1 MSIQSIISRAFAK
14 QRAPAFAAAAALL
27 LVASPALALYKVVG
41 PDGKI
46 IYTDRPPTDRPVQ
59 SIRSNGSVSA
69 ADALPFELRQ
79 VASRFPVTLYSGS
92 GCAPCDQGRQWLKA
106 RGVPFT
112 EKTVNSNA
120 DIDALQ
126 RAEGVQQL
134 PVLRVGQQRLQGFSD
149 SEWATYIDAA
159 GYPKASKLPA
169 TYQYPTPSPLAPAS
183 SAAGA
188 AGKADSAAAK
198 ASAARAK
205 AAATPANTNNNPSS
219 PPGFRF

>member
-1 MSIQSIISRAFAK
+1 MSIQSTISHALALRG
-14 QRAPAFAAAAALL
+14 APAFAAAAALL
-27 LVASPALALYKVVG
+27 LAATPALALYKVVG

-59 SIRSNGSVSA
+59 NIRSNGVVSA
-69 ADALPFELRQ
+69 TDALPFELRQ
-79 VASRFPVTLYSGS
+79 VASRFPVTLYTASA
-92 GCAPCDQGRQWLKA
+92 CAPCDQGRQWLKA

-120 DIDALQ
+120 DIAALQ
-126 RAEGVQQL
+126 RIEGMQQV
-134 PVLRVGQQRLQGFSD
+134 PVLRVGQQRLQGYSD
-149 SEWATYIDAA
+149 SEWASYIDAA

-169 TYQYPTPSPLAPAS
+169 AYQYAMPSPLAPT
-183 SAAGA
+183 SAAAGE

-198 ASAARAK
+198 ASAARAR
-205 AAATPANTNNNPSS
+205 AATPATTNNNPSS